1 MTRRHE
7 HHVVPE
13 AVIAAEEALAKP
25 QALPNPLSLSLVEWL
40 RRVPECLTPLETL
53 GEALLVRRPAERV
66 DTGDWRL
73 TIDMMARPTCLR
85 RQFEIV
91 KRIADDRDLFA
102 KTLDP
107 TREPWRSWQAEHAFR
122 AWQVG
127 ERQLEK
133 ASAGPHRNKSEEA
146 TVKMLAFLQHVSTMD
161 ELITM
166 YFSER

>member
-66 DTGDWRL
+66 DTGD
-73 TIDMMARPTCLR
+73 
-85 RQFEIV
+85 
-91 KRIADDRDLFA
+91 
-102 KTLDP
+102 
-107 TREPWRSWQAEHAFR
+107 
-122 AWQVG
+122 
-127 ERQLEK
+127 
-133 ASAGPHRNKSEEA
+133 
-146 TVKMLAFLQHVSTMD
+146 
-161 ELITM
+161 
-166 YFSER
+166 